1 MLISTYHQFPHS
13 LSIWWFVL
21 DISVDQ
27 AIGSFHTLS
36 NQVAIARMTILTR
49 LNSLG

>member
-13 LSIWWFVL
+13 SSIWWFVL
-21 DISVDQ
+21 RLSVDQ
-27 AIGSFHTLS
+27 AIGSFQM
-36 NQVAIARMTILTR
+36 NQVAIAGMAILTS